1 MIVPKQGMERIG
13 RRLKLR
19 DLRILMTVVECGTM
33 GKAAARLAV
42 SQPVVSKA
50 IADLEHALG
59 VRLLDRSRRGVEPT
73 PYGRA
78 LIKRGVAIFDEM
90 RQGIE
95 EIEFL
100 SDPTAGEV
108 RIGATDPINAAIV
121 APVIDRLSRQYPRM
135 TFYVVAGV
143 PGPLRQEVAA
153 RNVDFAISRF
163 ARPAGEEY
171 SEEILF
177 HDALV
182 VATGPNNPLTRRRR
196 KIELAELLSE
206 PWVLDSPNTD
216 FGAMQAA
223 VFRAAGLD
231 PPRLTVE
238 ATSIILRNELLAT
251 ERFLTVVVSFSL
263 LLPRKHPGL
272 KALPVKLPDI
282 RQPVGITTLKNRS
295 LSPVAQ
301 MFIES
306 VRELVK
312 PLADS
317 MGIDDQVGS
326 LKPGKRADII
336 TVTTRALNMGGFAD
350 AAHLLIGSALPE
362 NVDTVVIDGRILKRD
377 GKLTSLSEGQ
387 VVADARAAV
396 EGIRK
401 RANWR

>member
-1 MIVPKQGMERIG
+1 MTGTELASALHHIRPDLPIV
-13 RRLKLR
+13 
-19 DLRILMTVVECGTM
+19 LMTGYA
-33 GKAAARLAV
+33 GPLRSQGLATTGIREILKKPLL
-42 SQPVVSKA
+42 SRP
-50 IADLEHALG
+50 LG
-59 VRLLDRSRRGVEPT
+59 EPT

-78 LIKRGVAIFDEM
+78 LIKRGIAIFDEM

-121 APVIDRLSRQYPRM
+121 APVIDGLSRQYPRI
-135 TFYVVAGV
+135 TFHVIAGV

-163 ARPAGEEY
+163 ARPVGEEY

-182 VATGPNNPLTRRRR
+182 VVTGPNNPLTRRR

-206 PWVLDSPNTD
+206 PWVLDSPNSD
-216 FGAMQAA
+216 FGAMQAG
-223 VFRAAGLD
+223 VFHAAGLN

-312 PLADS
+312 PLAN
-317 MGIDDQVGS
+317 
-326 LKPGKRADII
+326 R
-336 TVTTRALNMGGFAD
+336 R
-350 AAHLLIGSALPE
+350 
-362 NVDTVVIDGRILKRD
+362 
-377 GKLTSLSEGQ
+377 
-387 VVADARAAV
+387 
-396 EGIRK
+396 
-401 RANWR
+401 

>member
-78 LIKRGVAIFDEM
+78 LTKRGVAIFDEM

-143 PGPLRQEVAA
+143 PGPLQQEVAA

-177 HDALV
+177 RDALV

-216 FGAMQAA
+216 FGAMQAG

-231 PPRLTVE
+231 PPRLTVT

-251 ERFLTVVVSFSL
+251 DRFLTVVVSFSL

-295 LSPVAQ
+295 LQPGRANVHRVRPRIGETACEQPIAQ
-301 MFIES
+301 RLDRFIEAGTGTS
-306 VRELVK
+306 RRLPQCNIA
-312 PLADS
+312 PL
-317 MGIDDQVGS
+317 I
-326 LKPGKRADII
+326 
-336 TVTTRALNMGGFAD
+336 
-350 AAHLLIGSALPE
+350 SALIIALVPKWRRWFGH
-362 NVDTVVIDGRILKRD
+362 VLRRTTAKIRQK
-377 GKLTSLSEGQ
+377 S
-387 VVADARAAV
+387 ARKSTA
-396 EGIRK
+396 
-401 RANWR
+401 

>member
-1 MIVPKQGMERIG
+1 
-13 RRLKLR
+13 
-19 DLRILMTVVECGTM
+19 
-33 GKAAARLAV
+33 
-42 SQPVVSKA
+42 
-50 IADLEHALG
+50 
-59 VRLLDRSRRGVEPT
+59 
-73 PYGRA
+73 
-78 LIKRGVAIFDEM
+78 
-90 RQGIE
+90 
-95 EIEFL
+95 
-100 SDPTAGEV
+100 V

-135 TFYVVAGV
+135 TFHVVAGV

-177 HDALV
+177 RDALV

-216 FGAMQAA
+216 FGAMQAG

-231 PPRLTVE
+231 PPRLTVT

-251 ERFLTVVVSFSL
+251 DRFLTVVVSFSL

-312 PLADS
+312 PLA
-317 MGIDDQVGS
+317 
-326 LKPGKRADII
+326 
-336 TVTTRALNMGGFAD
+336 N
-350 AAHLLIGSALPE
+350 
-362 NVDTVVIDGRILKRD
+362 GR
-377 GKLTSLSEGQ
+377 
-387 VVADARAAV
+387 
-396 EGIRK
+396 
-401 RANWR
+401 

>member
-1 MIVPKQGMERIG
+1 MIAQMQEGRIG

-33 GKAAARLAV
+33 GKAAGHLAI

-50 IADLEHALG
+50 ISDMEHALG
-59 VRLLDRSRRGVEPT
+59 VRLLDRSQRGVEPT

-78 LIKRGVAIFDEM
+78 LVKRGIAIFDEM

-135 TFYVVAGV
+135 SFHVVSGV
-143 PGPLRQEVAA
+143 PAPLRQEVAA

-171 SEEILF
+171 SEEVLF
-177 HDALV
+177 RDALV
-182 VATGPNNPLTRRRR
+182 VVAGPNNPLTRRR

-206 PWVLDSPNTD
+206 PWVLDSPTTD
-216 FGAMQAA
+216 FGAMQAG
-223 VFRAAGLD
+223 VFLAAGLD
-231 PPRLTVE
+231 PPRLTVT
-238 ATSIILRNELLAT
+238 ATSITLRNELLAT
-251 ERFLTVVVSFSL
+251 ERFLTVIVGFSL
-263 LLPRKHPGL
+263 LLPRKHTGL
-272 KALPVKLPDI
+272 KALPVKLSDI
-282 RQPVGITTLKNRS
+282 RHPVGITTLKNRS

-312 PLADS
+312 PLAN
-317 MGIDDQVGS
+317 
-326 LKPGKRADII
+326 R
-336 TVTTRALNMGGFAD
+336 R
-350 AAHLLIGSALPE
+350 
-362 NVDTVVIDGRILKRD
+362 
-377 GKLTSLSEGQ
+377 
-387 VVADARAAV
+387 
-396 EGIRK
+396 
-401 RANWR
+401 

>member
-1 MIVPKQGMERIG
+1 MTVQKQGMERVG

-33 GKAAARLAV
+33 GKAAERLAV

-50 IADLEHALG
+50 IADLEHALE
-59 VRLLDRSRRGVEPT
+59 VQLLDRSRRGVEPT

-100 SDPTAGEV
+100 SDPASGEV

-163 ARPAGEEY
+163 ARPAGEEF

-196 KIELAELLSE
+196 KIELTELLSE

-216 FGAMQAA
+216 FGAMQAGL
-223 VFRAAGLD
+223 FRAAGLD
-231 PPRLTVE
+231 PPYGASYLHHSAKR
-238 ATSIILRNELLAT
+238 AARDRAFPHGGRQLLA
-251 ERFLTVVVSFSL
+251 
-263 LLPRKHPGL
+263 PP
-272 KALPVKLPDI
+272 A
-282 RQPVGITTLKNRS
+282 
-295 LSPVAQ
+295 AQ
-301 MFIES
+301 
-306 VRELVK
+306 
-312 PLADS
+312 
-317 MGIDDQVGS
+317 
-326 LKPGKRADII
+326 
-336 TVTTRALNMGGFAD
+336 
-350 AAHLLIGSALPE
+350 
-362 NVDTVVIDGRILKRD
+362 
-377 GKLTSLSEGQ
+377 TS
-387 VVADARAAV
+387 RT
-396 EGIRK
+396 
-401 RANWR
+401 

>member
-1 MIVPKQGMERIG
+1 MVAPKQGMERIA

-33 GKAAARLAV
+33 GKAAERLAI

-50 IADLEHALG
+50 IADMEHALG
-59 VRLLDRSRRGVEPT
+59 VRLLDRSQRGVEPT
-73 PYGRA
+73 PYGGA
-78 LIKRGVAIFDEM
+78 LIKRGIAIFDEM
-90 RQGIE
+90 RQGIA

-108 RIGATDPINAAIV
+108 RIGATDLINAAIV
-121 APVIDRLSRQYPRM
+121 APVIDRLSRQYSRM
-135 TFYVVAGV
+135 TFHVVAGV

-182 VATGPNNPLTRRRR
+182 VVTGPNNPLTRRR

-216 FGAMQAA
+216 FGAMQAG

-231 PPRLTVE
+231 PPRLTVA

-251 ERFLTVVVSFSL
+251 DRFLTVVVSFSL

-272 KALPVKLPDI
+272 KVLPVKLPDI

-301 MFIES
+301 MFIGS

-312 PLADS
+312 PLANS
-317 MGIDDQVGS
+317 
-326 LKPGKRADII
+326 R
-336 TVTTRALNMGGFAD
+336 
-350 AAHLLIGSALPE
+350 
-362 NVDTVVIDGRILKRD
+362 
-377 GKLTSLSEGQ
+377 
-387 VVADARAAV
+387 
-396 EGIRK
+396 
-401 RANWR
+401 